1 MHLLCGGKAERA
13 MIVWGR
19 MVALF
24 QPDWGSAAKDCGTP
38 SSFGQAIRTFTGF
51 VVALSL
57 SCVYGRGGARG
68 DPFPLAP
75 DTGRLEEEEVV
86 RALRCLACTL

>member
-13 MIVWGR
+13 VTLWGR
-19 MVALF
+19 TVALF
-24 QPDWGSAAKDCGTP
+24 QPDRGSAAKDCRTP
-38 SSFGQAIRTFTGF
+38 SSLGKAVRMLTGF

-68 DPFPLAP
+68 DAFPLAP
-75 DTGRLEEEEVV
+75 DTGRVEEEELV
-86 RALRCLACTL
+86 RALRCLACSL